1 MEHAP
6 IRIAVA
12 GSEDAPLIAE
22 LSRRTFYDTFAPFNT
37 PGNMDQFLQTQ
48 FTVEQ
53 LIEEVGAPRNTFLLA
68 WLGEEVAGYARL
80 YDGGELPHEL
90 AGTAAIEISR
100 IYATQQAIGKGVG
113 KALMEAAIDIAR
125 EKGKNWIWLC
135 VWERNGR
142 AIAFYEK
149 MGFEIFGKHLFVLGQ
164 DLQNDWEMKKR
175 L

>member
-1 MEHAP
+1 MEHTP

-37 PGNMDQFLQTQ
+37 PDNMDQFLQTQ

>member
-1 MEHAP
+1 MENTT

-12 GSEDAPLIAE
+12 GKEEAALIAE
-22 LSRRTFYDTFAPFNT
+22 LSRRTFYDTFASYNT
-37 PGNMDQFLQTQ
+37 PDNMDQFLQTQ
-48 FTVEQ
+48 FAVEQ
-53 LIEEVGAPRNTFLLA
+53 LMEEVGAPRNTFLLA

-80 YDGGELPHEL
+80 YEGGELPREL

-100 IYATQQAIGKGVG
+100 IYATQEAIGKGVG
-113 KALMEAAIDIAR
+113 KALMEACIEIAR
-125 EKGKNWIWLC
+125 EKDMTWIWLA
-135 VWERNGR
+135 VWEHNGR

-149 MGFEIFGKHLFVLGQ
+149 MGFEIFGKHIFILGQ